1 MKNQTKET
9 IRQSYSIKIA
19 NALHILYGTTDAYFN
34 EWKNALAKINKIAKT
49 TKKNELENQLQI
61 FLINTTK

>member
-19 NALHILYGTTDAYFN
+19 KALHILYGTTDAYFN